1 MPRKRKEGPS
11 GGVVDS
17 IKEGLLRE
25 HLEKEVP
32 NLVRTWMSELQP
44 PHPLYY
50 PGGWWQTPYRP
61 PTEQNP
67 DTNHMLRR
75 HLRSR
80 TLWKHHAAWEQ
91 QLDGAH
97 RLARQ
102 VKKKAERV
110 CSEHVKDIAQ
120 SREHSDDYLGV
131 ALWRGFD
138 HAAGEKPES
147 WYMASEGGKGV
158 NYGVYQIE
166 KSASPEEVEAVGK
179 EHWSLVGDLA
189 RLDDMK
195 ALTRQWEQVR
205 KSGETLQ
212 RLAEKALREHDIFQ
226 PCRFCRRLW

>member
-11 GGVVDS
+11 GSVVAS
-17 IKEGLLRE
+17 IKEGLLSE

-32 NLVRTWMSELQP
+32 KLVRTWMSELQP

-50 PGGWWQTPYRP
+50 PGGWWETPYRP

-102 VKKKAERV
+102 VRSKAEGV
-110 CSEHVKDIAQ
+110 YSGHVKDIAQ
-120 SREHSDDYLGV
+120 SREYTHDYLGV

-138 HAAGEKPES
+138 RAAGGKPER
-147 WYMASEGGKGV
+147 WYRASEGGRGI

-166 KSASPEEVEAVGK
+166 KSAFPVEVEAVGK
-179 EHWSLVGDLA
+179 EHRSLVLDLA

-195 ALTRQWEQVR
+195 ALARQWKQAQNTGKEVQD
-205 KSGETLQ
+205 
-212 RLAEKALREHDIFQ
+212 LAEKALREHDIFQ